1 MEPVTLTEEDYANMR
16 AVTALEAWCLATAT
30 IVAITQGN
38 KELEAA
44 IAAMADEMHQ
54 QIMRGTDADSE

>member
-54 QIMRGTDADSE
+54 QIMRGTDADAE

>member
-1 MEPVTLTEEDYANMR
+1 MEPVELTAEDFANMR
-16 AVTALEAWCLATAT
+16 SVTALEAWCLATAT

-44 IAAMADEMHQ
+44 IASMADEMHT
-54 QIMRGTDADSE
+54 QIMGGVDADAK